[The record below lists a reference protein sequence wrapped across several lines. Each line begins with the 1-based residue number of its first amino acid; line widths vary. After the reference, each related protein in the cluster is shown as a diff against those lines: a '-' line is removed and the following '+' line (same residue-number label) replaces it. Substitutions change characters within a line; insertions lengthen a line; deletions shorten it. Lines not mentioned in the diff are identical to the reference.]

1 MKQKKKILKKRISY
15 NSPKRDLKSL
25 LLSEDL
31 ATYEAR
37 RRESLATPKKPYK
50 LVDLF
55 CGAGG
60 MTLGF
65 TEFFGHHFKPVW
77 ANDFNKYCI
86 DTYNHNFGSHG
97 VYGDIVDILNNPSI
111 DIPEADV
118 VIGGPPCQGFSLL
131 NKNRDNDPRRQ
142 LWRQYLE
149 VVRRVKAK
157 VFVIENVPQL
167 LGTEENQQII
177 DTAKK
182 LGFTKIWQ
190 GKVCAADYGVPQA
203 RWRAIIIGSKTAD
216 PAFIFPPRKTHYN
229 PGYHGIEK
237 DPSLFKEEDF
247 LSAPVK
253 WQTVRDAIEDLPA
266 PVGTDIR
273 KVAPPF
279 DLHFGRNPI
288 PSSLR
293 RYKAIPKEGMNRFD
307 LQRRAPELTPKC
319 WINKKSG
326 GTDLFGRLWWDRTAL
341 TIRTEFF
348 KPEKGR
354 YLHPKQH
361 RPITHREAARIQTFP
376 DNFVFKGTK
385 TEIARQI
392 GNAVPPVFAARI
404 ADCVYTILSAGENT
418 NNGSIHKEKTKLDY
432 VAC

>member
-1 MKQKKKILKKRISY
+1 MKQKKIILKKRIS
-15 NSPKRDLKSL
+15 PKRVKIDLKSF

-31 ATYEAR
+31 AAYDAR
-37 RRESLATPKKPYK
+37 QRKELAKPEKPYK

-65 TEFFGHHFKPVW
+65 TEFFGHHFQPVW

-86 DTYNHNFGSHG
+86 DTYNQNFGRHG
-97 VYGDIVDILNNPSI
+97 VYGDIVDILNDPSV

-167 LGTEENQQII
+167 LGTEENAQII
-177 DTAKK
+177 ATAKK
-182 LGFTKIWQ
+182 LGFTKFWQ
-190 GKVCAADYGVPQA
+190 DKVCAADYGVPQA
-203 RWRAIIIGSKTAD
+203 RWRAIIIGSKTVD
-216 PAFIFPPRKTHYN
+216 PALVFPPRKTHYN
-229 PGYHGIEK
+229 PGYRGTEK
-237 DPSLFKEEDF
+237 DPSLFDEKDF
-247 LSAPVK
+247 LSAPEK
-253 WQTVRDAIEDLPA
+253 WQTVRDAIEDLPV

-273 KVAPPF
+273 KAAPPL

-288 PSSLR
+288 PSSLK

-307 LQRRAPELTPKC
+307 LQRLAPELTPKC

-326 GTDLFGRLWWDRTAL
+326 GTDLFGRMWWDRTAL

-376 DNFVFKGTK
+376 DKFVFKGTK

-404 ADCVYTILSAGENT
+404 ADCVYAMLSAGENT
-418 NNGSIHKEKTKLDY
+418 NNGSIHKEKAKLDY
-432 VAC
+432 VVR